1 MNLLKNIIV
10 GDPIF
15 ILKGAGISKE
25 SGLATFRDPDGVWS
39 KYRIEDVATPEAFAQ
54 HPKQVLDFYNLRRQQ
69 MNDTLVVPN
78 AAHKALAKLESFW
91 PGEVLLVT
99 QNIDNLHERGG
110 TANLIHMHG
119 ELNKS
124 RCGNC
129 DNLVSNE
136 GNLTTD
142 MVCKKCGLKGGI
154 RPHVVW
160 FGEIPLFMDEI
171 ITFLDRSRLFLSI
184 GTSGNVYPASGF
196 VQRARSVG
204 AQTIELN
211 LEKSEG
217 ASLFHEAHY
226 GLATELVPA
235 IVDELEK
242 MTQF

>member
-1 MNLLKNIIV
+1 M
-10 GDPIF
+10 
-15 ILKGAGISKE
+15 
-25 SGLATFRDPDGVWS
+25 
-39 KYRIEDVATPEAFAQ
+39 
-54 HPKQVLDFYNLRRQQ
+54 
-69 MNDTLVVPN
+69 
-78 AAHKALAKLESFW
+78 
-91 PGEVLLVT
+91 
-99 QNIDNLHERGG
+99 
-110 TANLIHMHG
+110 
-119 ELNKS
+119 
-124 RCGNC
+124 
-129 DNLVSNE
+129 
-136 GNLTTD
+136 
-142 MVCKKCGLKGGI
+142 KGGI

-196 VQRARSVG
+196 VQRARSAG
-204 AQTIELN
+204 GQTIELN